1 MSLADRY
8 IFEELGASEQIWKQF
23 VDESLESH
31 EQTHNH
37 EGSWE
42 NTAKKHVHGLAL
54 ARIVRVDRGLPLASS
69 AQGTTRVEL
78 APPLARKASKN
89 PLKRV
94 AVGDWVVLSFP
105 EGHETPLVE
114 KILPRSSEFLRKDPA
129 EQALAQVVI
138 ANVDIVFVVVAF
150 SKHGVNIARLERY
163 LVLAFESNAKPVI
176 ILTKAD
182 LISDEEEAKQLAQ
195 ICSVVGEV
203 PVIAE
208 SAVTLEGIDQIAAML
223 TPGVTAAMVG
233 ASGVGKSTLA
243 NKLLGEDVLDAAEVR
258 DRDDKGRHTTVAR
271 EIVVLPGGGILIDT
285 PGIRTIA
292 LWSGDTGLP
301 KAFPEITELAGDCRF
316 ADCRHEAEP
325 NCAVQDAVAGGT
337 LDRERFSRYLKLRE
351 ELEDVEKSRT
361 SHKRRSKR

>member
-1 MSLADRY
+1 MADRY
-8 IFEELGASEQIWKQF
+8 NFENLGVSEQIWKEF
-23 VDESLESH
+23 VEAHLVGH
-31 EQTHNH
+31 EQAHS
-37 EGSWE
+37 EEDSWE
-42 NTAKKHVHGLAL
+42 NIAKKYIHDRAL
-54 ARIVRVDRGLPLASS
+54 ARIVRVDRGLPLASL
-69 AQGTTRVEL
+69 AHATTRVEL

-94 AVGDWVVLSFP
+94 AVGDWVALSFP
-105 EGHETPLVE
+105 DGHETPLVE

-129 EQALAQVVI
+129 EQAMAQVVI

-163 LVLAFESNAKPVI
+163 LVLAFESGAKPVI

-182 LISDEEEAKQLAQ
+182 LVSDEEEAEQLAQ
-195 ICSVVGEV
+195 ICAVVGGV

-208 SAVTLEGIDQIAAML
+208 SAVTLEGIDEIAAIL

-243 NKLLGEDVLDAAEVR
+243 NKLLGEDILDAAEVR

-292 LWSGDTGLP
+292 LWSGDIGLP
-301 KAFPEITELAGDCRF
+301 KAFPEITELAEQCRF
-316 ADCRHEAEP
+316 ADCKHEAEP
-325 NCAVQDAVAGGT
+325 NCAVRGAVAEGL
-337 LDRERFSRYLKLRE
+337 LDKERFGRYLKLRE

-361 SHKRRSKR
+361 FHKRRSKR